1 MNTSSTKVASIR
13 SRFEQNCTSR
23 YQSDLVRLAS
33 SSGSKQSPRRI
44 PAGSASHTTIQK
56 PCSAAKRQNLSRD
69 YSMSAMNLDTSF
81 TCSTA
86 DDSYASV
93 SGASLS
99 ERMQSAWYMI
109 EGDDES
115 GNE

>member
-1 MNTSSTKVASIR
+1 
-13 SRFEQNCTSR
+13 
-23 YQSDLVRLAS
+23 
-33 SSGSKQSPRRI
+33 
-44 PAGSASHTTIQK
+44 
-56 PCSAAKRQNLSRD
+56 
-69 YSMSAMNLDTSF
+69 MSAMNLDTSF

-115 GNE
+115 GNEWSDRQLPLLALI

>member
-1 MNTSSTKVASIR
+1 
-13 SRFEQNCTSR
+13 
-23 YQSDLVRLAS
+23 
-33 SSGSKQSPRRI
+33 
-44 PAGSASHTTIQK
+44 
-56 PCSAAKRQNLSRD
+56 
-69 YSMSAMNLDTSF
+69 MSAMNLDTSF